1 MVIQRWQT
9 VFLFVTAVFMALFTF
24 MPYATT
30 TVDGVVVELAPSNS
44 MVYMIVNILTIII
57 AFISIFMYR
66 DLRKQVRTVKL
77 VMLLIVCAAVT
88 GALLLF
94 GPNAPSNGV
103 ELCITGGLPFLIGSL
118 IFSSLALRGIRKDQK
133 ILASNDRIR

>member
-30 TVDGVVVELAPSNS
+30 TVDGVVEELSPTNS
-44 MVYMIVNILTIII
+44 MVYMIVNILTIVI
-57 AFISIFMYR
+57 ALISIFMYR
-66 DLRKQVRTVKL
+66 DLQKQIRIVKL
-77 VMLLIVCAAVT
+77 VILLIVCAVVT

-103 ELCITGGLPFLIGSL
+103 ELHISGGLPFLIGSL
-118 IFSSLALRGIRKDQK
+118 IFSRLALKGIRKDQK
-133 ILASNDRIR
+133 ILASHDRIR

>member
-9 VFLFVTAVFMALFTF
+9 VFLFVAAVFMALFTF

-30 TVDGVVVELAPSNS
+30 TIDDVVIKLFPTDSI
-44 MVYMIVNILTIII
+44 VYMIVNILTIVI
-57 AFISIFMYR
+57 AIISIFMYR
-66 DLRKQVRTVKL
+66 DLQKQVRIVKL
-77 VMLLIVCAAVT
+77 VILLIVCSAVT

-103 ELCITGGLPFLIGSL
+103 ELHMAGGLPFLIGSL
-118 IFSSLALRGIRKDQK
+118 IFSILALRGIRKDQK
-133 ILASNDRIR
+133 ILASHDRIR

>member
-24 MPYATT
+24 LPYATI
-30 TVDGVVVELAPSNS
+30 TVDGVVVELSPKNS
-44 MVYMIVNILTIII
+44 MVYMIVNILTIVI
-57 AFISIFMYR
+57 ALISIFMYR
-66 DLRKQVRTVKL
+66 DLQKQIRIVKL
-77 VMLLIVCAAVT
+77 VILLIVCAVVT

-103 ELCITGGLPFLIGSL
+103 ELHITGGLPFLIGSL
-118 IFSSLALRGIRKDQK
+118 IFSRLALKGIRKDQK
-133 ILASNDRIR
+133 ILASHDRIR

>member
-30 TVDGVVVELAPSNS
+30 TLENVVTELSPTDSTD
-44 MVYMIVNILTIII
+44 YLIVNLLTIVLAI
-57 AFISIFMYR
+57 ISIFMYR
-66 DLRKQVRTVKL
+66 DLPKQVRVVKL
-77 VMLLIVCAAVT
+77 VILLVVCSVVT

-94 GPNAPSNGV
+94 GPNAPTNGV
-103 ELCITGGLPFLIGSL
+103 KLHITGGVPFLIGAL
-118 IFSSLALRGIRKDQK
+118 ICSRLALRGIRNDQK
-133 ILASNDRIR
+133 ILASHDRIR